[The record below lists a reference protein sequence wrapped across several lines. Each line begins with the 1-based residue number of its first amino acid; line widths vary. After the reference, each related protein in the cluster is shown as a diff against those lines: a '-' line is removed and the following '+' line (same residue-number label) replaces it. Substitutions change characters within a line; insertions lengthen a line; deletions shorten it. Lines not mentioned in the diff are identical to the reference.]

1 MLAIH
6 ADAWFD
12 GERLHHAPVTVCVQD
27 GRIAAVHPGRLNLPG
42 AEDVH
47 VGFIMPGLVESHA
60 HLFLDGHEQD
70 PTRRQAHMEAGR
82 EVFLATGRRNLQRL
96 RAAGITLVRDCG
108 DRWGINHALRAMVDD
123 RTTGRPDDRTLPQ
136 VRSAGIAIR
145 RKGRYGS
152 FMAEE
157 VVDAASAA
165 AAVRARADS
174 DDIKIVMTGIIDFAA
189 AAVKGGPQF
198 DLSELSAMTS
208 AARELGKPTVAHC
221 SGREGIDIAVRAGI
235 GSIEHG
241 FFLDA
246 ELLDRMAAAG
256 TAWTPTW
263 IPVAWVR
270 EHPEA
275 CAVGPE
281 GVAGLGRILD
291 QHRANLLQAHRR
303 GVAILAGSDAGSL
316 GVRHGDGLH
325 DDLAAYLEAGLPLPA
340 VLAAAT
346 SVPRRV
352 MGLPGGRLA
361 AGEPADLAGFAAS
374 PLAGLSYL
382 RRAAMTCIGGRIW
395 RAEATTSHAAA

>member
-1 MLAIH
+1 MICFH
-6 ADAWFD
+6 ADSWFD
-12 GERLHHAPVTVCVQD
+12 GHILHHTPVTVVVEA
-27 GRIAAVHPGRLNLPG
+27 GRISTVHTGRCNLSG

-47 VGFIMPGLVESHA
+47 VGFLSPGLVESHA

-70 PTRRQAHMEAGR
+70 LAKRQAYMEAGR
-82 EVFLATGRRNLQRL
+82 EAFLATGRRNLERL
-96 RAAGITLVRDCG
+96 RASGITLVRDCG
-108 DRWGINHALRAMVDD
+108 DKWGINHALRAEAA
-123 RTTGRPDDRTLPQ
+123 GSALPA
-136 VRSAGIAIR
+136 VRSAGVAIR

-165 AAVRARADS
+165 AAVRTRADC
-174 DDIKIVMTGIIDFAA
+174 DDVKIVMTGIIDFAA

-198 DLSELSAMTS
+198 DLVELSAMTA
-208 AARELGKPTVAHC
+208 AARELGRPTVAHC
-221 SGREGIDIAVRAGI
+221 SGRDGIDIAVRAGI

-241 FFLDA
+241 FFLDP
-246 ELLDRMAAAG
+246 ELLDRMAAGG

-270 EHPEA
+270 DHPA
-275 CAVGPE
+275 SCGVGAD

-303 GVAILAGSDAGSL
+303 GVTILAGSDAGSL

-325 DDLAAYLEAGLPLPA
+325 DDLAAYLEAGIPLAA
-340 VLAAAT
+340 VLASAT
-346 SVPRRV
+346 SAPRV
-352 MGLPGGRLA
+352 AWGVGGGRIA
-361 AGEPADLAGFAAS
+361 VGEPADLAGFTAS

-382 RRAAMTCIGGRIW
+382 RRATATCIGDRLW
-395 RAEATTSHAAA
+395 RAEATAAHAAA